1 MTGRSVGSVQTE
13 GWYDVDAAALPSS
26 AMRRTSIAVAATA
39 LVVAVL
45 AVAACGGDEAAVE
58 TVTVTETVQT
68 HETSPTTSGGPAAGS
83 PGSAAGTCEDVT
95 SYDYNWDNDMKCTR
109 SDGSTFYTDYAGA
122 ERFER
127 NGDE

>member
-1 MTGRSVGSVQTE
+1 
-13 GWYDVDAAALPSS
+13 
-26 AMRRTSIAVAATA
+26 MRRTSIVVAITA

-45 AVAACGGDEAAVE
+45 AIAGCGGDEAAME
-58 TVTVTETVQT
+58 TVTVIETVDT
-68 HETSPTTSGGPAAGS
+68 LDTIPTTSASPAAGS
-83 PGSAAGTCEDVT
+83 ADSAAGTCEDVT

-127 NGDE
+127 YGDE